1 MIIFDILSYSI
12 NPDLEY
18 VKFCIMNLILEQF
31 KPDVS
36 HTSEIPLSKIK
47 EERVSIAIKAQQEF
61 KFDIE
66 PMGKFLFIFIIKFR

>member
-1 MIIFDILSYSI
+1 
-12 NPDLEY
+12 
-18 VKFCIMNLILEQF
+18 MNSILEQF

-66 PMGKFLFIFIIKFR
+66 PMGKF